1 VCKDNCPA
9 YVLPNVFTPNGDNKN
24 DIFQPFDCPAFVQ
37 SLEFRVFNRWGAQV
51 YDTKDVNINWNG
63 KNKAGKDLA
72 AGQYYYEVS
81 IQFESSRKDAKP
93 TILKG
98 WVQMLR

>member
-1 VCKDNCPA
+1 M

-24 DIFQPFDCPAFVQ
+24 DTFKPYDCPAFVQ
-37 SLEFRVFNRWGAQV
+37 SLECRIFNRWGAQV

-63 KNKAGKDLA
+63 KTKDGKDLA

-81 IQFESSRKDAKP
+81 VIFESTSKNPKP
-93 TILKG
+93 TTLKG
-98 WVQMLR
+98 WVQLLR